1 MCYSRPP
8 ELGIGAS
15 EACRVGIANLLVGL
29 SALSHRTMLYTE
41 SCAVVLK
48 DGDFDQS
55 VLGFDRCDEIRSEG
69 LMCMGGVCGG
79 GDDDNLGLHS
89 CGNAPRNVSRTV
101 Q

>member
-1 MCYSRPP
+1 M
-8 ELGIGAS
+8 E
-15 EACRVGIANLLVGL
+15 NLLVGWL
-29 SALSHRTMLYTE
+29 ALSHRTMLYTE